1 MKNYFKKL
9 HLLLILC
16 AGCFMLNA
24 QSLPE
29 NENLHQQVLAIK
41 LASKPQRALF
51 ARAED
56 DNVVR
61 DGFFTTRWK
70 KQFWLFE
77 LKENNLYTIKNVV
90 NNEFLSSNTIEKEKL
105 VTQKSQNTPLA
116 SMLWEVVFVE
126 DDKFKL
132 KPSNQE
138 VYLTFGD
145 FDHTETLLVE
155 YVDDLKQVITFD
167 KIKGYNYDTVK
178 EVLIKPS
185 LVSTAK

>member
-24 QSLPE
+24 QNLSE
-29 NENLHQQVLAIK
+29 DVNLHQQIFAIK

-51 ARAED
+51 VRAED
-56 DNVVR
+56 NNVVR

-77 LKENNLYTIKNVV
+77 LKENNLYAIKNVV
-90 NNEFLSSNTIEKEKL
+90 NNEFLSSNTIDREKL
-105 VTQKSQNTPLA
+105 VTQKSQNIPLA
-116 SMLWEVVFVE
+116 SMLWEVVLVE
-126 DDKFKL
+126 GDKFKL
-132 KPSNQE
+132 KLSNQE
-138 VYLTFGD
+138 VYVTFGD
-145 FDHTETLLVE
+145 FDHTETLLVD
-155 YVDDLKQVITFD
+155 YVDDLKQVILFD
-167 KIKGYNYDTVK
+167 KIKGYNYDTEK
-178 EVLIKPS
+178 EILIKPS